1 MTVPQVYAP
10 LTNGKA
16 PVIKQA
22 STKPVQK
29 KPWRETPLVESAN
42 LSEAAGC
49 RIFLKLETL
58 QPSGSFKSRGIGYYC
73 QVALERATKPDAVH
87 FYASSG
93 GNAGLACV
101 FAAKS
106 LGCPSTVVVPRSTK
120 PMMIAKIRAAGASN
134 VIQEGNSLK
143 DAISHLQDVVMPEA
157 QARGEEAVYV
167 PPFDHE
173 NVWRGNQTVFEEV
186 AKQMGE
192 QGHGQADV
200 MACSVGGGGLLIGM
214 LQGMEEAGWNKTE
227 VLAVETSGA
236 DSLSE
241 SLKSG
246 QLTTLPGIS
255 SEATSLGAV
264 KVAERCFELAQKHE
278 AAGHVRSVVLS
289 DAEAAMGC
297 WRFADD
303 EKALIELACGVNLA
317 LCYGGRL
324 SQALGRQVR
333 PEEKVVI
340 IVCGGSNVTT
350 AMVEGWRQEYGYLDE
365 RIVAANNDVPSA
377 KTGHNVPSTSYGGGV
392 SLDTM
397 YGGMP
402 GFMPIR
408 V

>member
-1 MTVPQVYAP
+1 MVRSPPFLSHIQLEP
-10 LTNGKA
+10 RLLN
-16 PVIKQA
+16 QA
-22 STKPVQK
+22 WLYTRHGSLN
-29 KPWRETPLVESAN
+29 WRS
-42 LSEAAGC
+42 

-58 QPSGSFKSRGIGYYC
+58 QPSGSFKSRGIGHYC
-73 QVALERATKPDAVH
+73 QVALARSTRPDAVH

-106 LGCPSTVVVPRSTK
+106 LGCPSTVVVPHSTK
-120 PMMIAKIRAAGASN
+120 PMMIAKIRAAGATQ
-134 VIQEGNSLK
+134 VIQEGKSLK
-143 DAISHLQDVVMPEA
+143 EAIAHLQEVVMPEA
-157 QARGEEAVYV
+157 QARGEEAIYV

-186 AKQMGE
+186 AKQMADQGNGE
-192 QGHGQADV
+192 ADV

-214 LQGMEEAGWNKTE
+214 LQGMAEAGWWNTQ
-227 VLAVETSGA
+227 VLAVETEGA

-241 SLKSG
+241 SLKMG
-246 QLTTLPGIS
+246 ELVALPGIS
-255 SEATSLGAV
+255 SQATSLGAV
-264 KVAERCFELAQKHE
+264 KVADRAFELAQRHE
-278 AAGHVRSVVLS
+278 AAGRVRSVVLS

-303 EKALIELACGVNLA
+303 EKSLVELACGVNLA

-324 SQALGRQVR
+324 GKALGRKVK
-333 PEEKVVI
+333 PDDKVVI

-350 AMVEGWRQEYGYLDE
+350 AMVEGWRQEYGYLDD
-365 RIVAANNDVPSA
+365 RITHEVPSA
-377 KTGHNVPSTSYGGGV
+377 KTGLVVDLPTCGVP
-392 SLDTM
+392 LDHA
-397 YGGMP
+397 GGMA

>member
-1 MTVPQVYAP
+1 MVRKPTFPIPQTPPEPSLSAGLVSPRYG
-10 LTNGKA
+10 LLN
-16 PVIKQA
+16 
-22 STKPVQK
+22 
-29 KPWRETPLVESAN
+29 WRS
-42 LSEAAGC
+42 

-58 QPSGSFKSRGIGYYC
+58 QPSGSFKSRGIGHYC
-73 QVALERATKPDAVH
+73 QVALSRASNPDAVH

-106 LGCPSTVVVPRSTK
+106 LGRPSTVVVPQSTK
-120 PMMIAKIRAAGASN
+120 PMMIAKIRAAGATQ
-134 VIQEGNSLK
+134 VIQEGKSLK
-143 DAISHLQDVVMPEA
+143 EAIAHLQDVVMPDA

-186 AKQMGE
+186 ARQMGE

-214 LQGMEEAGWNKTE
+214 LQGMAEAGWRDTQ
-227 VLAVETSGA
+227 VLAVETEGA

-241 SLKSG
+241 SLKNG
-246 QLTTLPGIS
+246 ELTALPGIS
-255 SEATSLGAV
+255 SQATSLGAV
-264 KVAERCFELAQKHE
+264 KVADRCFELSQRYE
-278 AAGHVRSVVLS
+278 AAGLLKSAVLS

-303 EKALIELACGVNLA
+303 EKALVELACGVNLA

-324 SQALGRQVR
+324 SKALGRRVR
-333 PEEKVVI
+333 PDEKVVI

-365 RIVAANNDVPSA
+365 RIVAANNEVPSA
-377 KTGHNVPSTSYGGGV
+377 KTGLDMPTCGVPMDVGCMGS
-392 SLDTM
+392 
-397 YGGMP
+397 
-402 GFMPIR
+402 FMPIR

>member
-1 MTVPQVYAP
+1 MVRSPPYFPSITI
-10 LTNGKA
+10 N
-16 PVIKQA
+16 QA
-22 STKPVQK
+22 SFPYQLA
-29 KPWRETPLVESAN
+29 PSRLGLLNWRS
-42 LSEAAGC
+42 

-73 QVALERATKPDAVH
+73 QAALARAADPAAVH

-106 LGCPSTVVVPRSTK
+106 LGCPSTVVVPHSTK
-120 PMMIAKIRAAGASN
+120 PMMISKIRAAGATQ
-134 VIQEGNSLK
+134 VIQEGKSLK
-143 DAISHLQDVVMPEA
+143 EAISHLQDVVMPEA

-173 NVWRGNQTVFEEV
+173 NVWKGNQTVFEEV
-186 AKQMGE
+186 AKQMEDQGNGE
-192 QGHGQADV
+192 ADV

-214 LQGMEEAGWNKTE
+214 LQGMAEAGWWNTQ
-227 VLAVETSGA
+227 VLAVETEGA
-236 DSLSE
+236 HSLSE
-241 SLKSG
+241 SLKMG
-246 QLTTLPGIS
+246 ELTALPGITS
-255 SEATSLGAV
+255 QATSLGAV
-264 KVAERCFELAQKHE
+264 RVADRAFELAQRHE
-278 AAGHVRSVVLS
+278 AAGRVKSVVLS

-297 WRFADD
+297 WRYADD

-324 SQALGRQVR
+324 DKALGRKVK
-333 PEEKVVI
+333 PDDKVVI

-350 AMVEGWRQEYGYLDE
+350 AMVEGWRQEYGYLDD
-365 RIVAANNDVPSA
+365 RIHSTEVPSA
-377 KTGHNVPSTSYGGGV
+377 KTGLGLEMPTCGVPM
-392 SLDTM
+392 DAACA
-397 YGGMP
+397 GGMS